1 MHNEHDVGVINS
13 LIATTIDSVDGYR
26 AAATDADNQQFRSIF
41 AARADEREEVVREL
55 QEHVRQLGGTPED
68 DGSTLAGAHRF
79 MMDIRDSITGRDDD
93 AVIAEVER
101 GEDHIKHKYEAALAD
116 TELSPQCRD
125 IVQRCFRSVKEGHDQ
140 MRDLKHGVTGSS
152 STWATE

>member
-1 MHNEHDVGVINS
+1 MYNEHDVTVINS

-26 AAATDADNQQFRSIF
+26 AATKDAANEQFRSIF

-55 QEHVRQLGGTPED
+55 QEHVRQLGGNPED
-68 DGSTLAGAHRF
+68 DGTALAGAHRF
-79 MMDIRDSITGRDDD
+79 MMDIRDALTGRDDD

-140 MRDLKHGVTGSS
+140 MRDLKHGVAGRS

>member
-1 MHNEHDVGVINS
+1 MHNDHDVGVINT

-26 AAATDADNQQFRSIF
+26 AAATDASNEQFRSIF
-41 AARADEREEVVREL
+41 AARADERESIVHDL
-55 QEHVRQLGGTPED
+55 QQHVRDLGGTPED
-68 DGSTLAGAHRF
+68 DGSALAGAHRF
-79 MMDIRDSITGRDDD
+79 LMNIRDALTGRDDE

-116 TELSPQCRD
+116 ADLSSQCRD
-125 IVQRCFRSVKEGHDQ
+125 IVQRSFRSVKEGHDQ

-152 STWATE
+152 SIWAKE

>member
-1 MHNEHDVGVINS
+1 MHNDHDVRVINS

-26 AAATDADNQQFRSIF
+26 AAATDASNEQFRSIF
-41 AARADEREEVVREL
+41 TARADEREEVVREL
-55 QEHVRQLGGTPED
+55 QAHVRELGGNPED
-68 DGSTLAGAHRF
+68 DGSALAGAHRF
-79 MMDIRDSITGRDDD
+79 MMNVRDALTGRDDD

-101 GEDHIKHKYEAALAD
+101 GEDQIKHKFEAALAD
-116 TELSPQCRD
+116 TELAPQCRD